1 MATTESWLCKKHGLH
16 YSKASAAE
24 KFYKCTVIENSKC
37 PECSSLLRLERLS
50 SGQYYLECTDDSC
63 SWNSYSKSPGLFFPT
78 KEQLARE
85 ATKYNLIKGYRL
97 NLCRRSL
104 KRIIGKEI
112 CPNCFLEFLKRSP
125 ITNFSTII
133 ESFKITAQ
141 QMVKLINQYIDEDR
155 IYGIVDQKNQI
166 FYYISY
172 EIREKIL
179 SKIQNE
185 GILKVADLAVM
196 LDMSS
201 EAAIRVIYK
210 LISQFQIKGSFSQT
224 KQFYYSQ
231 NI

>member
-1 MATTESWLCKKHGLH
+1 
-16 YSKASAAE
+16 
-24 KFYKCTVIENSKC
+24 
-37 PECSSLLRLERLS
+37 
-50 SGQYYLECTDDSC
+50 
-63 SWNSYSKSPGLFFPT
+63 
-78 KEQLARE
+78 
-85 ATKYNLIKGYRL
+85 
-97 NLCRRSL
+97 
-104 KRIIGKEI
+104 
-112 CPNCFLEFLKRSP
+112 
-125 ITNFSTII
+125 
-133 ESFKITAQ
+133 
-141 QMVKLINQYIDEDR
+141 MVKLINQYIDEDR

-231 NI
+231 KYIIDHLVKEINKKGRIKLANLAKVFDIPLELTKSFCVNLMRLNAINGFFADRGNEHILKR